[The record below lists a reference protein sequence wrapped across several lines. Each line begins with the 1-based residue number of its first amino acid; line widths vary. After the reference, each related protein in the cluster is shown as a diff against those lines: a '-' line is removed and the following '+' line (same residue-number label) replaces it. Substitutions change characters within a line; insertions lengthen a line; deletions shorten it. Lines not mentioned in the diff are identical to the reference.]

1 MKRSRAT
8 AGFTLLELLAAAAIA
23 VVLAAM
29 VLAVTTGTLRVWHRA
44 QDAFT
49 TDVQAKG
56 VLDYLERDLQAAIL
70 REDGSAWL
78 AVDLLDSPEA
88 LVTHGW
94 LLAPRM
100 KPAKAAGPDRARGSI
115 EAARF
120 GRSGAW
126 LRFFTTNVESGGSLP
141 IAVSYQIA
149 RRPVSGSVTATN
161 PAAIRYTLFR
171 AAVSPENTFAAGFD
185 LRAGYASTSATPGN
199 SRTAATVMNPSTFD
213 ALATNVVDFGVWL
226 YTQEPSGALRRIHPA
241 DETDTSHLALAKRD
255 FPVVA
260 DVMVRILTE
269 AGATALEHLEAGGA
283 ASVRPADYASDDD
296 WWWAVAEANSRT
308 YVRRIEILATTR

>member
-1 MKRSRAT
+1 MKRSRAS
-8 AGFTLLELLAAAAIA
+8 AGFTLLELLTAAAIA

-56 VLDYLERDLQAAIL
+56 VLDHLERDLQAAIF
-70 REDGSAWL
+70 RGDGNAWL
-78 AVDLLDSPEA
+78 AVDLIDSPGT

-94 LLAPRM
+94 LLASRM
-100 KPAKAAGPDRARGSI
+100 KPAGASNRDSARGSI

-120 GRSGAW
+120 GLSGAW

-149 RRPVSGSVTATN
+149 RRPVSGSVKATN

-185 LRAGYASTSATPGN
+185 LRTGYASTSATPGN
-199 SRTAATVMNPSTFD
+199 SRAATTVMNPSTSD

-226 YTQEPSGALRRIHPA
+226 YTREPSGALRRIFPA
-241 DETDTSHLALAKRD
+241 EDADMSHVALARRD

-260 DVMVRILTE
+260 DVMVRVLTE
-269 AGATALEHLEAGGA
+269 AGATALERLEAGGG
-283 ASVRPADYASDDD
+283 ASVRPANYASDDE
-296 WWWAVAEANSRT
+296 WWWAVVEANSRT
-308 YVRRIEILATTR
+308 YVRRIEILATAP